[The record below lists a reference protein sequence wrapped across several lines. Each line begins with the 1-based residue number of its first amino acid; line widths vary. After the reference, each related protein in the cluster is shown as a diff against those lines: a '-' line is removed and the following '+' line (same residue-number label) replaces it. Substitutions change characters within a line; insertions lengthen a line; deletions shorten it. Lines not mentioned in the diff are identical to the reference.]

1 MSVSP
6 CTRSRLITTIRSLKH
21 LIPLEIQMHYFLP
34 DKQSA
39 NSAEAANT
47 HTRQGNVA
55 APAQRQRQI
64 DTPSMLQS
72 VRPKR
77 NAATIG
83 EILRK
88 DKTLYRK

>member
-1 MSVSP
+1 
-6 CTRSRLITTIRSLKH
+6 
-21 LIPLEIQMHYFLP
+21 MHYSLP

-47 HTRQGNVA
+47 HARQGDVA
-55 APAQRQRQI
+55 APAQQRQI

-77 NAATIG
+77 NAATNG